1 MRLRIFHYVLLIFL
15 SLSVTRCG
23 WMVESFFPLTLDEL
37 LGKQFYEAAVLG
49 QEGMRIKHDEKLRSY
64 IQGIADRVLQSNLI
78 QYKKDFPYKVTILD
92 DDGVI
97 NAVCAPG
104 GYIFV
109 YTGLLHFVKN
119 EATLAGI
126 LAHEIAHA
134 EKRHSMKQLSSSIAT
149 YFAIYITLSFI
160 LGPEL
165 AEHASGWASL
175 SSNLLSLANSRGSE
189 EEADEFG
196 FQYMRATPYYP
207 GASANFFRDIK
218 AWRQKHLGESEDSI
232 PLGKYL
238 STHPL
243 DDDRIAESERRVKE
257 AGIKEPDEKSFFK
270 ERYTKMIH
278 STLGESKNQEEPESE
293 PKSTDLKTS
302 K

>member
-1 MRLRIFHYVLLIFL
+1 MKIRSSRFLSIFL
-15 SLSVTRCG
+15 FGFFLNSCG
-23 WMVESFFPLTLDEL
+23 WIVETTFPVSLDEF

-49 QEGMRIKHDEKLRSY
+49 QDGMKVLHNERLRSY
-64 IQGIADRVLQSNLI
+64 IQGIADRILKAKEI
-78 QYKKDFPYKVTILD
+78 QYKTEFPYKVTILD
-92 DDGVI
+92 DDSVI

-109 YTGLLHFVKN
+109 YTGLLHFVKD
-119 EATLAGI
+119 EATLAGV

-149 YFAIYITLSFI
+149 YFAIYLVLSYV
-160 LGPEL
+160 LGPDL
-165 AEHASGWASL
+165 AQHASGMASL
-175 SSNLLSLANSRGSE
+175 SSNLLSLANSRSAE
-189 EEADEFG
+189 EEADALG

-218 AWRQKHLGESEDSI
+218 AWRQKHLGEEEDTL

-243 DDDRIAESERRVKE
+243 DDERIADSEKRLKE
-257 AGIKEPDEKSFFK
+257 AGIGSPQPESFFRD
-270 ERYTKMIH
+270 RYREKISALLGKRENEEEEMPKAKP
-278 STLGESKNQEEPESE
+278 STGK
-293 PKSTDLKTS
+293 KR
-302 K
+302 

>member
-1 MRLRIFHYVLLIFL
+1 MKIRSSKFLPVFLIAF
-15 SLSVTRCG
+15 SLNSCG
-23 WMVESFFPLTLDEL
+23 WIVETTFPVSLDEF

-49 QEGMRIKHDEKLRSY
+49 QDGMKVLHNEKLRSY
-64 IQGIADRVLQSNLI
+64 VQGIADRILKAKEI
-78 QYKKDFPYKVTILD
+78 QYKSEFPYKVTILND
-92 DDGVI
+92 DSVI

-109 YTGLLHFVKN
+109 YTGLLHFVKD
-119 EATLAGI
+119 EATLAGV

-149 YFAIYITLSFI
+149 YFAIYLVLSYV
-160 LGPEL
+160 LGPDL
-165 AEHASGWASL
+165 AQHASGMASL
-175 SSNLLSLANSRGSE
+175 SSNLLSLANSRGAE
-189 EEADEFG
+189 EEADAFG

-218 AWRQKHLGESEDSI
+218 AWRQKHLGEEEDTL

-243 DDDRIAESERRVKE
+243 DDERIADSEKRLKD
-257 AGIKEPDEKSFFK
+257 AGIGAPQPESFFR
-270 ERYTKMIH
+270 ERYQEKI
-278 STLGESKNQEEPESE
+278 STLLGKKEEEE
-293 PKSTDLKTS
+293 EIPKAKPSTGK
-302 K
+302 KR